1 MTERSQHIIGGH
13 HSVKF
18 IDTGHA
24 SEETE
29 GEDTNNVVGRLGEV
43 DDLLVELPN
52 LAFTALLAVVLVGGV
67 VVLNVKKRNKN
78 ENTTLETLKE

>member
-18 IDTGHA
+18 IDTRHA

-29 GEDTNNVVGRLGEV
+29 GEDTNNVVSRLGEV

-52 LAFTALLAVVLVGGV
+52 LTFTALLTVVLVGGV
-67 VVLNVKKRNKN
+67 VVLNVEK
-78 ENTTLETLKE
+78 ETEMRIRP

>member
-18 IDTGHA
+18 VDTRHA

-29 GEDTNNVVGRLGEV
+29 GEDTNNVVGRLSEV

-52 LAFTALLAVVLVGGV
+52 LAFTALLTVVLVGGV
-67 VVLNVKKRNKN
+67 VVLNVEK
-78 ENTTLETLKE
+78 ETEMRIRP